1 MVTTTIGV
9 QGAGMRIKAVAS
21 VEDLQE
27 SAEEEEAVECRRCM
41 EAVLVAA
48 PIDSIVVVDPEVS
61 EFD

>member
-9 QGAGMRIKAVAS
+9 QGAGMGIKAVAS

-27 SAEEEEAVECRRCM
+27 SAEEAVECRRCM

-48 PIDSIVVVDPEVS
+48 PIVSIVVVDPEVS
-61 EFD
+61 EFY